1 MNGHPL
7 IEWKKFRTW
16 CRSVWA
22 ESLGVVIALVLGIL
36 IGVLYRQTDIT
47 EDCRYSGSFRVGT
60 QAFNCQRR
68 M

>member
-7 IEWKKFRTW
+7 IEWRKFRAW

>member
-7 IEWKKFRTW
+7 IEWRKMKAW
-16 CRSVWA
+16 IKAVWA

-36 IGVLYRQTDIT
+36 IGVLYRQTDII

>member
-7 IEWKKFRTW
+7 IEWRKFKQW
-16 CRSVWA
+16 CKSVWA
-22 ESLGVVIALVLGIL
+22 ESLGVVIALVLAIL

>member
-1 MNGHPL
+1 VNGHPL
-7 IEWKKFRTW
+7 IEWKKMKAW
-16 CRSVWA
+16 IKAVWA
-22 ESLGVVIALVLGIL
+22 ESLGVMLALVLGL
-36 IGVLYRQTDIT
+36 LLGALYKQSDII

>member
-7 IEWKKFRTW
+7 IEWKKFKTW

-22 ESLGVVIALVLGIL
+22 ESLGIVIALVLGIL

>member
-1 MNGHPL
+1 VNGHPL
-7 IEWKKFRTW
+7 IEWKKFKAW
-16 CRSVWA
+16 CRAVWA

>member
-7 IEWKKFRTW
+7 IEWKKFKAW
-16 CRSVWA
+16 CKSAWA
-22 ESLGVVIALVLGIL
+22 ESLGVVIALLVGIL

>member
-7 IEWKKFRTW
+7 IEWRKIRAW
-16 CRSVWA
+16 CKAVWA
-22 ESLGVVIALVLGIL
+22 ESLGVALALVIGLLLGA
-36 IGVLYRQTDIT
+36 LYKQNDIT